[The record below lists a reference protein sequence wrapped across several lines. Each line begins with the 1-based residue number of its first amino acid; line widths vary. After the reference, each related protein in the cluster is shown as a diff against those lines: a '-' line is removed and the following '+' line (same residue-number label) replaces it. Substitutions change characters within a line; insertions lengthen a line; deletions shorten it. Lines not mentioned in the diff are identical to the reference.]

1 MPELTPIQLTT
12 TRLTTIRELALVV
25 QKVTMG
31 QAAALSEERRQA
43 IADLLQDREV
53 LQARIRGLET
63 EDEGFYGVD

>member
-12 TRLTTIRELALVV
+12 IRELGLVV

-53 LQARIRGLET
+53 LQARIRELER
-63 EDEGFYGVD
+63 EDEGFNGVD

>member
-1 MPELTPIQLTT
+1 MPELTPIQ
-12 TRLTTIRELALVV
+12 LTTIRELALVV

>member
-1 MPELTPIQLTT
+1 MPELTPI
-12 TRLTTIRELALVV
+12 RLVAIVELALVI

-53 LQARIRGLET
+53 LQARIRELKR
-63 EDEGFYGVD
+63 EDEGFVRV